1 MVVEGP
7 GTGDRWLAGPLAGLQ
22 VEGSNDGGNRVL
34 SRVFRF
40 VRTGRGKHKERG
52 ANAGSLQRRGGV
64 ERPGLNLLMLAAVV
78 LTAGLAGCHKGPT
91 GQQYEFKGKV
101 LEVDSQLRR
110 VTVAHDAIPG
120 YMDAMT
126 MPFVVKDDWVFGV
139 ARPGDS
145 ISAILVVDRGQSWL
159 ENAVITEPA
168 KPDPSASISE
178 AEAGPKSGDEIR
190 DFPLTNQDANRI
202 HLNQYRGRALVL
214 TFVYTRCPLP
224 DFCPLMSSNFAE
236 VDKELQKNPGLYA
249 KTHLLSVTIDPEFD
263 TPQVMENYGSNYTK
277 ETGGN
282 GFDHWEFATG
292 SKDEIKSIAE
302 YFGLRYWND
311 GSQIVHSLRTA
322 VISPDG
328 KLVKLYI
335 GNGWKPQ
342 DIVSDIEG
350 LKLN

>member
-1 MVVEGP
+1 
-7 GTGDRWLAGPLAGLQ
+7 
-22 VEGSNDGGNRVL
+22 
-34 SRVFRF
+34 VFRF
-40 VRTGRGKHKERG
+40 LRTGCGWENLGTHEKRG
-52 ANAGSLQRRGGV
+52 AFAGGLLRGGWLV
-64 ERPGLNLLMLAAVV
+64 TAGLNSLMVMAVA
-78 LTAGLAGCHKGPT
+78 LTAGLAGCHKGPA
-91 GQQYEFKGKV
+91 GQHYDLRGKV
-101 LEVDSQLRR
+101 VEVDGHLRR
-110 VTVAHDAIPG
+110 ITVAHDAIPG

-126 MPFVVKDDWVFGV
+126 MPFVVKDNWVFGV

-145 ISAILVVDRGQSWL
+145 ISAVLVVDRGQSWL

-168 KPDPSASISE
+168 KRDSSASISE
-178 AEAGPKSGDEIR
+178 GEAGPKAGDEIR
-190 DFPLTNQDANRI
+190 DFGLTNQDANRI
-202 HLNQYRGRALVL
+202 HLNQYRGRALVV

-263 TPQVMENYGSNYTK
+263 TPQVLESYGSNYTK
-277 ETGGN
+277 DTGAN

-350 LKLN
+350 LKLT

>member
-1 MVVEGP
+1 
-7 GTGDRWLAGPLAGLQ
+7 
-22 VEGSNDGGNRVL
+22 L
-34 SRVFRF
+34 SRMFRF
-40 VRTGRGKHKERG
+40 VRTGRGTNEGGTHVERG
-52 ANAGSLQRRGGV
+52 TNAGSLQRRGWV
-64 ERPGLNLLMLAAVV
+64 ERTGLNTVVMVAVALA
-78 LTAGLAGCHKGPT
+78 AGLAGCHKGPT
-91 GQQYEFKGKV
+91 GQHYDLKGKV
-101 LEVDSQLRR
+101 VEVDSYLRR

-126 MPFVVKDDWVFGV
+126 MPFVVKDNWVFGV

-145 ISAILVVDRGQSWL
+145 ISAVLVVDRGQSWL

-168 KPDPSASISE
+168 KPDSSASISE
-178 AEAGPKSGDEIR
+178 AEAGPKAGDEIR
-190 DFPLTNQDANRI
+190 DFGLTNQDANRI
-202 HLNQYRGRALVL
+202 HLNQYRGRVLVV

-263 TPQVMENYGSNYTK
+263 TPQVLQDYGRNYTK
-277 ETGGN
+277 DTGAT

-311 GSQIVHSLRTA
+311 GSQIIHSLRTA
-322 VISPDG
+322 VISEDG
-328 KLVKLYI
+328 KLVKLYV
-335 GNGWKPQ
+335 GNDWKPS

-350 LKLN
+350 LKLT

>member
-1 MVVEGP
+1 MHLK
-7 GTGDRWLAGPLAGLQ
+7 RRAI
-22 VEGSNDGGNRVL
+22 GG
-34 SRVFRF
+34 
-40 VRTGRGKHKERG
+40 GR
-52 ANAGSLQRRGGV
+52 LRGGWV
-64 ERPGLNLLMLAAVV
+64 ATMGLNLLMLAAVA
-78 LTAGLAGCHKGPT
+78 LTAGLAGCHKGRV
-91 GQQYEFKGKV
+91 GQQYELKGKV
-101 LEVDSQLRR
+101 LEVDGQLRR

-126 MPFVVKDDWVFGV
+126 MPFVVKDEWVFGV

-159 ENAVITEPA
+159 ENAVITEPE

-178 AEAGPKSGDEIR
+178 AEAGPKSGDEIQ
-190 DFPLTNQDANRI
+190 DCLLTNQDANRI
-202 HLNQYRGRALVL
+202 HLAQYRGRALVL

-249 KTHLLSVTIDPEFD
+249 KTHLLSVTIDPEYD
-263 TPQVMENYGSNYTK
+263 TPQVLEDYGRNYTK
-277 ETGGN
+277 ETGAS

-322 VISPDG
+322 VISPEG

>member
-1 MVVEGP
+1 MF
-7 GTGDRWLAGPLAGLQ
+7 L
-22 VEGSNDGGNRVL
+22 
-34 SRVFRF
+34 F
-40 VRTGRGKHKERG
+40 VRAGRGGEVRRKREERL
-52 ANAGSLQRRGGV
+52 ANAGLQRRGRFETTGIS
-64 ERPGLNLLMLAAVV
+64 LLMLAAVA
-78 LTAGLAGCHKGPT
+78 LTAGLAGCHKAST
-91 GQQYEFKGKV
+91 GQHYEFKGKV
-101 LEVDSQLRR
+101 LEVDNQLRR

-120 YMDAMT
+120 YMEAMT
-126 MPFVVKDDWVFGV
+126 MPFVVKDEWVFGV

-145 ISAILVVDRGQSWL
+145 ISAVLVVDRGQSWL

-168 KPDPSASISE
+168 KPDPSASIPE
-178 AEAGPKSGDEIR
+178 AEAGPKPGDEIR
-190 DFPLTNQDANRI
+190 DFSLTNQDANRI

-236 VDKELQKNPGLYA
+236 VDKELQKSPGLYA

-263 TPQVMENYGSNYTK
+263 TPQVMQNYGENYTK
-277 ETGGN
+277 DTGAS

-335 GNGWKPQ
+335 GNDWKPE
-342 DIVSDIEG
+342 DIVSDIKG
-350 LKLN
+350 LKLT